1 MKRRT
6 AGVKGEG
13 KREKK
18 SQKRKIAGTRA
29 GRVEAG
35 VELGVLEEWGGLVC
49 LSVVGVWSCREK
61 KWGVDFGFK
70 SRG

>member
-1 MKRRT
+1 ME
-6 AGVKGEG
+6 V
-13 KREKK
+13 
-18 SQKRKIAGTRA
+18 
-29 GRVEAG
+29 G